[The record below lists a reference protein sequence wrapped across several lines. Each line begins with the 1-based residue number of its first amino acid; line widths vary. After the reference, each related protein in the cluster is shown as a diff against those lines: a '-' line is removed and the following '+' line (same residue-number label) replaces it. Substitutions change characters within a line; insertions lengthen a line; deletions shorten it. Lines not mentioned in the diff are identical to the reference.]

1 MNDSF
6 CLRKKEKLNEIIAKS
21 ILLLPLYRDYSTAHR
36 MLPMGDMVIY
46 GQDKKEGQYYHD

>member
-6 CLRKKEKLNEIIAKS
+6 CLRKKEKLNESIAKS